1 MTHARTSSVCLSVCL
16 FFPLA
21 HRFLLFVH
29 LPFLFASLAV
39 CQLLSASFFQ
49 QTNIHPLK
57 VHLGCGWGGREGCS
71 GWAFLLSLRWQQDR
85 GAIDSSTGPHSWLM
99 LECVISWQF
108 SHTEI
113 DRAEFLS
120 CTVHFGFS
128 ALRVISFYADRK
140 WWSDVAFCLKRQEK
154 GSCMRHVLKPVD
166 YQTIYYFVLPTAS
179 RQQELK
185 RLRFWE
191 GWRPHLNMKVG
202 FRLGT
207 FCIMSFL
214 PESFTALSAVKL
226 FCIVV
231 WLLNIVTP
239 SHTLSHFQYT
249 LVQKR
254 QKLVHKNEQ
263 NAWN

>member
-21 HRFLLFVH
+21 HCFLLFVH

-39 CQLLSASFFQ
+39 CHLLSASFFQ

-128 ALRVISFYADRK
+128 ALRVLLRGPQVMIRCCFLFEETRK
-140 WWSDVAFCLKRQEK
+140 RKLYETRT
-154 GSCMRHVLKPVD
+154 
-166 YQTIYYFVLPTAS
+166 QTSRLPN
-179 RQQELK
+179 
-185 RLRFWE
+185 
-191 GWRPHLNMKVG
+191 HL
-202 FRLGT
+202 
-207 FCIMSFL
+207 
-214 PESFTALSAVKL
+214 L
-226 FCIVV
+226 FCFAYSFK
-231 WLLNIVTP
+231 T
-239 SHTLSHFQYT
+239 TGT
-249 LVQKR
+249 K
-254 QKLVHKNEQ
+254 K
-263 NAWN
+263 A